1 MLLWAEKILML
12 HPKGS
17 KRGFASLG
25 QAGALPPA
33 RGARGCMWDAATL
46 AGLQKEGTA
55 SQAAQR

>member
-12 HPKGS
+12 HLKGS
-17 KRGFASLG
+17 KRGFASLH
-25 QAGALPPA
+25 QAGALPPVQ
-33 RGARGCMWDAATL
+33 GAQGCTWDAAAL